1 MGTKLRR
8 KFKPIF
14 SSDRRNKRF
23 ENGGEYTRTRFD
35 KEMKILEIEMAKEK
49 LIMVDVQG
57 QPFIWQLVDIGNHSG
72 SCPSALPRVERKG
85 EGRS

>member
-1 MGTKLRR
+1 
-8 KFKPIF
+8 
-14 SSDRRNKRF
+14 
-23 ENGGEYTRTRFD
+23 
-35 KEMKILEIEMAKEK
+35 MKILEIEMAKEK